1 MPTLEQITARIRE
14 FRDERDWMQFDNPKD
29 MAIAISL
36 EANELLAHFLWK
48 DSRARFKRAE
58 ERISGVREEIAG
70 VAIYLFEMADIL
82 GIDLLEAVEDKL
94 RLNAEKYPVAKAK
107 GRSDKYSEI

>member
-36 EANELLAHFLWK
+36 EASELLAHFLWK
-48 DSRARFKRAE
+48 DSRASFKRAE
-58 ERISGVREEIAG
+58 ERISGVREEIAD